1 MFLKQYMTLL
11 LIPCLLAGSVF
22 GNKGRDLMSDSW
34 VATDGLGRTLSNQEN
49 AGPTRKNKFVGIF
62 YLTWH
67 GAHSYDILTNPSDE
81 AQGIVPKTKK
91 DYKSPYDT
99 SEILKHEPGKR
110 PWGPALSLH
119 HFAEPEWGY
128 YLSNDEFVI
137 RKHIQ
142 MLADAGVDVIILDA
156 TNGLTYRDIYLNF
169 CRILRKIRATG
180 ERTPK
185 IAFMAHTSSELVVPK
200 IYNDFYAKKLYSEL
214 WFYWKGKPLILSPEK
229 GLNKK
234 IRNFFTIR
242 HTWVPGV
249 GPWFGDGKDKW
260 TFFDNT
266 PQAYGWSESSN
277 KPEQV
282 SVTTAQHAH
291 RNIGRSFQNGKQPS
305 PENERPDEGIYFT
318 EQWQRALE
326 VDPEFILIID
336 WNEWT
341 AMRFVYDAGDTNLK
355 WEVFLGKQM
364 KDGDSWFVDQ
374 YNQEFSRSIEPM
386 KGGHYD
392 SYYYQMIDNIRKYKG
407 VRSVPKASA
416 PKTITIDG
424 KFDDWTGVGPEY
436 YDTKGDVYDR
446 DYPGWGRI
454 KSYVNK
460 TGRNDF
466 KTLKVARDDKNIYFF
481 AETDKDITSYKDKN
495 RMMLFIDADADSST
509 GWEGYDYLI
518 NHKVIDSRT
527 ATIEKFEG
535 TNKLSKIGKIKYR
548 VNGNKLELA
557 VPRKLIGLENKKN
570 FTLDFH
576 WADNIQKLFDITEF
590 AQSGDSAPN
599 RRFKYRY
606 ISK

>member
-1 MFLKQYMTLL
+1 MYIKHYMTLL
-11 LIPCLLAGSVF
+11 LILCLLAGSVF
-22 GNKGRDLMSDSW
+22 GNAGRDLMSDTW
-34 VATDGLGRTLSNQEN
+34 VATDGLGRTLSNYGN
-49 AGPTRKNKFVGIF
+49 AGPTRKNKCVGVF

-67 GAHSYDILTNPSDE
+67 GAHGYDELQMPYGKGEGVI
-81 AQGIVPKTKK
+81 PKTKK
-91 DYKSPYDT
+91 EYKSPYDI
-99 SEILKHEPGKR
+99 SKILKHEPGKR
-110 PWGPALSLH
+110 PWGPPLSLH
-119 HFAEPEWGY
+119 HFGEPEWGY
-128 YLSNDEFVI
+128 YLSDDEFVI
-137 RKHIQ
+137 RKHCQ
-142 MLADAGVDVIILDA
+142 MLVDAGVDVIIFDA
-156 TNGLTYRDIYLNF
+156 TNGMTYRDIYLNF
-169 CRILRKIRATG
+169 CRILWEIRAAG
-180 ERTPK
+180 GRTPQ

-200 IYNDFYAKKLYSEL
+200 IYNDFYAKNLYPEL
-214 WFYWKGKPLILSPEK
+214 WFYWKGKPLILSPVE
-229 GLNKK
+229 GLNKE

-249 GPWFGDGKDKW
+249 FPWFGDGKDKW
-260 TFFDNT
+260 TFFDDT

-291 RNIGRSFQNGKQPS
+291 RNIGRSFQNGKQPAT
-305 PENERPDEGIYFT
+305 ENERPDIGLYFT

-326 VDPEFILIID
+326 VDPEFVLIID

-386 KGGHYD
+386 KGGFYD
-392 SYYYQMIDNIRKYKG
+392 AYYFQMIDKIRKYKG
-407 VRSVPKASA
+407 VRPLPKASS

-424 KFDDWTGVGPEY
+424 RFDDWTNVEPEF
-436 YDTKGDVYDR
+436 YDTKGDVYHR
-446 DYPGWGRI
+446 DHPGWGKI
-454 KSYVNK
+454 KSYINK

-466 KTLKVARDDKNIYFF
+466 KTLKVARDDKNIYFYV
-481 AETDKDITSYKDKN
+481 ETDKDITIYKDKN
-495 RMMLFIDADADSST
+495 WMMLFIDADANSSN

-518 NHKVIDSRT
+518 NHKVIDSQT
-527 ATIEKFEG
+527 ATIEKFDG

-548 VNGNKLELA
+548 VKGNELELA
-557 VPRKLIGLENKKN
+557 VPRKLIGLKNKKN

-576 WADNIQKLFDITEF
+576 WADNIQKLFDIVEF

>member
-1 MFLKQYMTLL
+1 MILKRYITLFLFF
-11 LIPCLLAGSVF
+11 CLLANSVF
-22 GNKGRDLMSDSW
+22 GKAGRNLMSDTW
-34 VATDGLGRTLSNQEN
+34 VATDGLGRTLSNYEN
-49 AGPTRKNKFVGIF
+49 VGTTRKNKCVGVF

-67 GAHSYDILTNPSDE
+67 GAHGYDELQNPTGEDE
-81 AQGIVPKTKK
+81 GIIPKTKK
-91 DYKSPYDT
+91 EYKSPYDT
-99 SEILKHEPGKR
+99 SKILEHKSENR
-110 PWGPALSLH
+110 PWGPPLSFH

-128 YLSNDEFVI
+128 YLSTDEFVI
-137 RKHIQ
+137 RKHCQ
-142 MLADAGVDVIILDA
+142 MLVDADVDVIILDA

-169 CRILRKIRATG
+169 CRILREIRAAG
-180 ERTPK
+180 GRTPQ

-200 IYNDFYAKKLYSEL
+200 IYNDFYAKKLFQEL

-229 GLNKK
+229 DLNKEIK
-234 IRNFFTIR
+234 NFFTIR

-249 GPWFGDGKDKW
+249 GPWFGDGKNKW

-291 RNIGRSFQNGKQPS
+291 RNIGRSFQNGKQPDQK
-305 PENERPDEGIYFT
+305 NERPYEGLYFT

-341 AMRFVYDAGDTNLK
+341 AMRFVYDAADTNLK

-386 KGGHYD
+386 KGGFYD
-392 SYYYQMIDNIRKYKG
+392 AYYYQMIDNIRKYKG
-407 VRSVPKASA
+407 VRKPQKVSPQKIIV
-416 PKTITIDG
+416 TDG
-424 KFDDWTGVGPEY
+424 KFEDWENVTPEFK
-436 YDTKGDVYDR
+436 DQIGDVYHR
-446 DYPGWGRI
+446 DHPGWGRI

-466 KTLKVARDDKNIYFF
+466 KTLKVARDDKNIYFY
-481 AETDKDITSYKDKN
+481 AETDKNISSYKDKN
-495 RMMLFIDADADSST
+495 WMMLFIDVDADMST

-518 NHKVIDSRT
+518 NHKVIDSKT
-527 ATIEKFEG
+527 TIIEKFDG
-535 TNKLSKIGKIKYR
+535 TNKLSKIGKIKYQ
-548 VNGNKLELA
+548 VKGNKLEFA
-557 VPRKLIGLENKKN
+557 VPRKFLGLENKKD

-576 WADNIQKLFDITEF
+576 WADNIQKLFDIVEF

-606 ISK
+606 KTK